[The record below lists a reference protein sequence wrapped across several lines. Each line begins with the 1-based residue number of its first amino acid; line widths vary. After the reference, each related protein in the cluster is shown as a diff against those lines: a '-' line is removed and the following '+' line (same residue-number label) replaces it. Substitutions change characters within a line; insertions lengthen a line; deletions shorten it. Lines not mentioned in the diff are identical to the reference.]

1 MPGIYTS
8 QAELL
13 KAGDHLVGRIA
24 ANAADLAFLDP
35 TRTKLE
41 GALLRIRECRDQQSS
56 FRASK
61 QESSKQIE
69 ALVRSGARLIT
80 VLRKAIAEHYG
91 IENEKLIEFEL
102 QPFRGRARPTV
113 PPEPEVPPPPPV
125 IE

>member
-1 MPGIYTS
+1 MPGIFTS

-24 ANAADLAFLDP
+24 ANPAELSFLDP

-41 GALLRIRECRDQQSS
+41 GTLLRIRECRDQQSA
-56 FRASK
+56 FRAGK
-61 QESSKQIE
+61 QENSKQIE

-91 IENEKLIEFEL
+91 IENEKLTEFEI
-102 QPFRGRARPTV
+102 QPFRGRARLTL
-113 PPEPEVPPPPPV
+113 PPEPEVPSPPPV